1 MTNCIQCNVEF
12 KQWRSD
18 AKYCSNNCQQEFQ
31 YYEYICAWKQGFVDG
46 LIGDKARGEIANPLR
61 RYLKEKFLQCS
72 SCGISEW
79 NNRPITLEIEHID
92 GNWSNNKEDNLTLIC
107 PNCHSQTDTYRAKNK
122 GKGRK
127 RYGDMIA
134 PSNIRSHSSVG

>member
-1 MTNCIQCNVEF
+1 M
-12 KQWRSD
+12 
-18 AKYCSNNCQQEFQ
+18 SN
-31 YYEYICAWKQGFVDG
+31 KSVDISNYTE
-46 LIGDKARGEIANPLR
+46 LDLYAAFLPFLR
-61 RYLKEKFLQCS
+61 RYLKEKFSQCS